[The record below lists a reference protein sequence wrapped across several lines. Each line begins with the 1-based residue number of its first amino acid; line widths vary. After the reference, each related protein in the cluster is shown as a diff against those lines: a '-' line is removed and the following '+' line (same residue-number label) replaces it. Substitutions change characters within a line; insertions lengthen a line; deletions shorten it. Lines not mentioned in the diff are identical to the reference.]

1 MRLNIQHQTARGLET
16 PSLREANE
24 NTNSSFGT
32 NYDYVLRGEV
42 QGWPT
47 RDFQLDES
55 LLEELRNDV
64 EQLQNA
70 TEQH

>member
-1 MRLNIQHQTARGLET
+1 MRINIQYQTARGLEN
-16 PSLREANE
+16 PSLCESNE
-24 NTNSSFGT
+24 IGT
-32 NYDYVLRGEV
+32 NYDFVLRGEV

-47 RDFQLDES
+47 RDFELDES

>member
-1 MRLNIQHQTARGLET
+1 MSINIQYQTARGLEN
-16 PSLREANE
+16 PSLCEANE

-47 RDFQLDES
+47 RDFQLDDS
-55 LLEELRNDV
+55 LLEELRDDV

-70 TEQH
+70 AEQH